1 MTDID
6 YIKLYNNKINKIDKI
21 LKYSDSQELLNEKNE
36 LIEKLYNYLKIDNNT
51 TVGGTTEEAEKTVEP
66 AAPSDA
72 PEKTAEP
79 AAPSGAPAKTSA
91 SNSPC
96 PLKPED
102 EEFFNLVDQETKTT
116 LLNNFNT
123 FFQSSFKEEDIKQI
137 LVILARSQSLVSSDN
152 EAEREKVVTELK
164 GMSNCFFENDPVG
177 KGLAEQIGS
186 TLRNVITM
194 VAGGPISGIVVVKL
208 IDTAL
213 SQFDKKIEDLTPI
226 LMGIIIENVT
236 VLTDGLSSIVKEIP
250 NAVSNYFS
258 SKKKKK
264 KNVKKEKKEKNVEK
278 KKKRRRR

>member
-51 TVGGTTEEAEKTVEP
+51 TIRGTTEEA
-66 AAPSDA
+66 
-72 PEKTAEP
+72 EKTAEP
-79 AAPSGAPAKTSA
+79 AAPSGAPEKTAEPAALMVRLLQKSTQHQ
-91 SNSPC
+91 NLPC

-152 EAEREKVVTELK
+152 EAERK
-164 GMSNCFFENDPVG
+164 
-177 KGLAEQIGS
+177 
-186 TLRNVITM
+186 
-194 VAGGPISGIVVVKL
+194 KL
-208 IDTAL
+208 
-213 SQFDKKIEDLTPI
+213 
-226 LMGIIIENVT
+226 
-236 VLTDGLSSIVKEIP
+236 
-250 NAVSNYFS
+250 
-258 SKKKKK
+258 
-264 KNVKKEKKEKNVEK
+264 
-278 KKKRRRR
+278 